1 MAAKTKASK
10 TPVRLVK
17 RGDIVRTTE
26 GVEEVVR
33 NVQVVL
39 QLSNGANE
47 THESTDTVEILPP
60 EELPDLTI
68 TEEG

>member
-1 MAAKTKASK
+1 MATRTKPSK

-17 RGDIVRTTE
+17 RGDIVRTSE
-26 GVEEVVR
+26 GAEEVVR

-47 THESTDTVEILPP
+47 THESIDTIEVLPP

>member
-1 MAAKTKASK
+1 MASKTKGSK

-17 RGDIVRTTE
+17 RGDIVRTKE
-26 GVEEVVR
+26 GAEEVVR
-33 NVQVVL
+33 NVQVIL

-47 THESTDTVEILPP
+47 EHGSADIVEVLPP

-68 TEEG
+68 EEA